1 MSQPRNTAPIDESV
15 KVPDAVRRASERA
28 SQVHQQAY
36 GTPAPAGDPPAT
48 PPGNGSGQGAAQPQ
62 NQPPA
67 APPAAAPASPA
78 PVTIAEEPT
87 RSEHVEPGSWEARYW
102 SMKGR
107 YDAGQR
113 RVTDQENR
121 LGHLEQLLADVATRQ
136 PEPQA
141 PPQPDP
147 SRPLSEQRFITE
159 KEREEYGPELTDM
172 IERVAKSIAGQQLAD
187 AQNEIKTLKQ
197 QVGGVA
203 QTVQVNTQQ
212 SMLGRLD
219 QQLPNWRVQNQDPEF
234 LEWLELPDVYSGAR
248 RMDLLRQAFDRSD
261 VARVLAFFNGFNA
274 ERQAA
279 APASTTPAAPPAPA
293 VRLEDLA
300 APGRARTTAA
310 SQPPAGDKPIIT
322 AAQISQF
329 YDDCRR
335 GRFNGRDADRIAL
348 EQQIFEAQR
357 EGRIR

>member
-1 MSQPRNTAPIDESV
+1 MSQPRNAAPIDESV
-15 KVPDAVRRASERA
+15 RVPDAVRRASERA
-28 SQVHQQAY
+28 SQVHQEAY
-36 GTPAPAGDPPAT
+36 GTT
-48 PPGNGSGQGAAQPQ
+48 PEPEPQPNGSGNGQGAAQPQ
-62 NQPPA
+62 NRPPA
-67 APPAAAPASPA
+67 AAPAAAPASPA
-78 PVTIAEEPT
+78 PATIPEEPT

-136 PEPQA
+136 PEP
-141 PPQPDP
+141 PQPEPTIDP
-147 SRPLSEQRFITE
+147 SRPLSEQRFITD

-172 IERVAKSIAGQQLAD
+172 IERVARGIAGNELA
-187 AQNEIKTLKQ
+187 AAKAEITTLKQ
-197 QVGGVA
+197 QVGNVGNVVA
-203 QTVQVNTQQ
+203 TDARARLLAT
-212 SMLGRLD
+212 LD
-219 QQLPNWRVQNQDPEF
+219 QQMAGWRTQNQDPEF

-274 ERQAA
+274 EKQAA
-279 APASTTPAAPPAPA
+279 APAPSAPAPLPAPA

-300 APGRARTTAA
+300 APGRARTQAA
-310 SQPPAGDKPIIT
+310 SAPPAGEKPIIT

-335 GRFNGRDADRIAL
+335 GRYNGRDADRIAL
-348 EQQIFEAQR
+348 EGQIFEAQR